1 MLIRPDGVC
10 KTEPLIE
17 IPYSKLDDI
26 VALRWSLEDIGTL
39 QIF

>member
-10 KTEPLIE
+10 KTEPFIE